1 MSNFSYK
8 NILKKQIIVPFNLF
22 QEPKKIALFVCN
34 PYKIKK
40 YYYQRRGYDMIEE
53 IYKMETI
60 EEKIKSHVDNLCNG
74 DSLFLYIFQNDTIN
88 WEKLLQSITKK
99 INIFIISDGFHLTN
113 LPYAI
118 TRRNNSL
125 IHLNKNE
132 MLYKPSIIIVENMET
147 KFPLYNMFEF
157 ILSGF
162 KSSEMISLQKL
173 LYMMHTCH
181 STQICIYLSSPDL
194 MYYNF

>member
-1 MSNFSYK
+1 MSNFSLK
-8 NILKKQIIVPFNLF
+8 NIFKKQINVPYKFF
-22 QEPKKIALFVCN
+22 QEPQKIALFVCN

-53 IYKMETI
+53 IYEMETI
-60 EEKIKSHVDNLCNG
+60 EEKIKSHVDNLSHG
-74 DSLFLYIFQNDTIN
+74 DSLFLYIFQNNRID
-88 WEKLLQSITKK
+88 WKKLLQSITKK
-99 INIFIISDGFHLTN
+99 INILIISDGFHLTN
-113 LPYAI
+113 LPYVI
-118 TRRNNSL
+118 TKRNDSL
-125 IHLNKNE
+125 IRLNRNE

-147 KFPLYNMFEF
+147 KFPLYKMFEF

-162 KSSEMISLQKL
+162 KSSEIISLQKL
-173 LYMMHTCH
+173 LYMMHICH